1 MSAFKFMYYVY
12 LVKLPNK
19 KIYIGFSTDLKE
31 RIKTHKREKQILGL
45 IYYEAYQDK
54 KEAMEREKQ
63 LKKYKSAWGYLKKRI
78 KRSAK
83 SI

>member
-1 MSAFKFMYYVY
+1 MYYVY

-78 KRSAK
+78 KRSTE

>member
-1 MSAFKFMYYVY
+1 MYYVY

-19 KIYIGFSTDLKE
+19 TIYIGFSTDLKE

-78 KRSAK
+78 KRSTE